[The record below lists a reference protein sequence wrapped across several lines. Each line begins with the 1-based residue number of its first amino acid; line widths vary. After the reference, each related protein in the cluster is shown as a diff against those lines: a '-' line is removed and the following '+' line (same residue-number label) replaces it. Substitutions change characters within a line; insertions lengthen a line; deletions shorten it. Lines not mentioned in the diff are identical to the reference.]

1 MTPKPSMKPKA
12 MNPKSMTRK
21 PSILALG
28 AALALALAAPA
39 AAQELYTFTVSGFG
53 GLGGSLDAD
62 VGDGLDGTGY
72 QLGASMLTEAR
83 TRVALRGGQLGL
95 ADGEQFES
103 LLDADLS
110 YVTLA
115 GEYRFTESYYAP
127 WAYIGLGGYRI
138 EGDDVFAGGGSD
150 ETALGLVVGLTGD
163 FTITRRLDF
172 VVEISG
178 HYADFDD
185 ASVFAMGHA
194 GLAFH
199 F

>member
-1 MTPKPSMKPKA
+1 MTLQSRSLKPSL
-12 MNPKSMTRK
+12 
-21 PSILALG
+21 IALG
-28 AALALALAAPA
+28 TALALAAAAPA

-53 GLGGSLDAD
+53 GFGGSVDAD
-62 VGDGLDGTGY
+62 VGDGLDGTGF

-95 ADGEQFES
+95 ADGDQFES

-138 EGDDVFAGGGSD
+138 AGDDVFGGGDSD
-150 ETALGLVVGLTGD
+150 DTALGLVIGLTGD